1 LTGHLYHDSFDGMQV
16 ILRKVPDDLHRKVKV
31 AAAAAGIS
39 MQDFIIKLMQKEVE
53 KGKPRK

>member
-1 LTGHLYHDSFDGMQV
+1 MQV